1 MELIGIAVIVLL
13 IVAASATVSL
23 LRGDGRGHT
32 PPVVSEE
39 PWKALDLPSS
49 AYSSMRIF

>member
-13 IVAASATVSL
+13 IISVAATVSA

-32 PPVVSEE
+32 PPVVSEQ
-39 PWKALDLPSS
+39 PWSALDLPSS
-49 AYSSMRIF
+49 AYSAMRIF